1 MCACPK
7 GENIYGINIDAESD
21 DIARKEHGNVDVD
34 AEGGNGVNVG
44 AEDGNGVDVDAV
56 SDGNGINSVNE
67 KEYGDIT
74 AGGGLSPDRKS
85 EVYKAKYIT
94 AHKGCSA
101 PAGLPREKAAA
112 E

>member
-21 DIARKEHGNVDVD
+21 DIARKEHGNVD
-34 AEGGNGVNVG
+34 VG